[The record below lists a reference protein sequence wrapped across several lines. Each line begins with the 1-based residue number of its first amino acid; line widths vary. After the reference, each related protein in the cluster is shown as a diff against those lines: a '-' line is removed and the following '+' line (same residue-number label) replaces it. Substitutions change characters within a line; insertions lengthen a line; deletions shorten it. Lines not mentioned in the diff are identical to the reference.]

1 MCAKQRAGGAAGV
14 QIFVGKADTAVL
26 LCWWVVSNGMRAA
39 RVGRARGRG
48 WDRREQAHVAPREG
62 GASEPLQH
70 GGGSGPPKD
79 MHMQHHGGGAGL

>member
-48 WDRREQAHVAPREG
+48 WDRRWRTAVTLKFMISPLPQKIPLPRV
-62 GASEPLQH
+62 
-70 GGGSGPPKD
+70 
-79 MHMQHHGGGAGL
+79 